1 MIRYLL
7 VPMLLFSV
15 AVNAGEAVQFYA
27 AGDTI
32 DPITLQDQHDKTFT
46 VDESI
51 KLILFTTGMKG
62 GKVVREAIEKEDPDY
77 LAKRN
82 TVFLS
87 NISGMPGF
95 IAKNFA
101 LPKMKE
107 HKYSIVLDREGNVTK
122 RFPSQKQNTTI
133 VQLDKLKIKSISF
146 TNKSEDVTQAINR
159 LSE

>member
-7 VPMLLFSV
+7 VSLFLFSL
-15 AVNAGEAVQFYA
+15 AVNAEEGIAFYT

-32 DPITLQDQHDKTFT
+32 EPITLQDQNDKTLT
-46 VDESI
+46 VDEST

-62 GKVVREAIEKEDPDY
+62 GKVVREAIDKEEPDY

-95 IAKNFA
+95 VARNFA
-101 LPKMKE
+101 IPKMKE

-122 RFPSQKQNTTI
+122 RFPSQEQSTTI
-133 VQLDKLKIKSISF
+133 VQLDKLQIKSISF
-146 TNKSEDVTQAINR
+146 TKQPEDVTRAINQI
-159 LSE
+159 SE